1 MKKLAFSFLFISGFA
16 MANDLQ
22 VAVKNFNFTYTDPHG
37 EGSAASFSRMAG
49 VQVSVDKVDK
59 DFNLLVTGAETAEF
73 TLKDAPGFMTEA
85 QTMIVRDFNLDF
97 GARTSLSLLQG
108 TFNSKDDSMKLDNLS
123 LNCDRKVAHE
133 EVMDQLIGGC
143 IQKMTF
149 KTSKFSS
156 QAEEGVMEALSSA
169 LDNTKASLGINS
181 VALNATNG
189 KFDLAAEVK
198 AQISGKVKANG
209 NVSYNATTGLL
220 TLQISEIKFGLFSVR
235 GKVFEELKMKESE
248 KLKVREP
255 YVYYSVK

>member
-1 MKKLAFSFLFISGFA
+1 
-16 MANDLQ
+16 
-22 VAVKNFNFTYTDPHG
+22 
-37 EGSAASFSRMAG
+37 
-49 VQVSVDKVDK
+49 
-59 DFNLLVTGAETAEF
+59 
-73 TLKDAPGFMTEA
+73 
-85 QTMIVRDFNLDF
+85 
-97 GARTSLSLLQG
+97 
-108 TFNSKDDSMKLDNLS
+108 
-123 LNCDRKVAHE
+123 
-133 EVMDQLIGGC
+133 MDQLIAGC

-149 KTSKFSS
+149 KTSRFSS

-181 VALNATNG
+181 VTLNATNG

-235 GKVFEELKMKESE
+235 GKVFDELKKKESE